1 MMARGLPPGLARV
14 GGEGFAFTHWR
25 AHRQAAFERLVEDLE
40 DAAEDA
46 GTTYFPASYDAA
58 HAATHATLAA
68 FEALVASLPPDA
80 ASKVRRGSGLKM
92 EQLKAELAALEPH

>member
-1 MMARGLPPGLARV
+1 MFAAAR
-14 GGEGFAFTHWR
+14 
-25 AHRQAAFERLVEDLE
+25 EDLE

-58 HAATHATLAA
+58 FEATRATLAA
-68 FEALVASLPPDA
+68 FETLVASLPEDEA
-80 ASKVRRGSGLKM
+80 AKVRRGSGLKM

>member
-1 MMARGLPPGLARV
+1 MAAAGDGWATAAPPSRPHPHPQLDKVNAL
-14 GGEGFAFTHWR
+14 FAAVR
-25 AHRQAAFERLVEDLE
+25 DDLE